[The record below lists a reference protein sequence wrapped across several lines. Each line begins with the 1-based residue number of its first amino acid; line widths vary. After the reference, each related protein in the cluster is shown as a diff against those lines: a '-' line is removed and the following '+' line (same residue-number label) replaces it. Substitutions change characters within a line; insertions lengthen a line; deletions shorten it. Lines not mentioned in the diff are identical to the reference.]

1 MHVSGPCVFTL
12 RFSVTAWHVDVVL
25 STAAGSSAIQLLLQ
39 MQSKANAD
47 RKSSEPVT
55 PASLSSVA
63 STLIS
68 LSQAMPAPVSQA
80 PESASS
86 SAEAEQENK
95 FGSSIAS
102 AAKFSPTASEN
113 LMRIIQAQKS
123 SANHSQAQLQP
134 STASVVSHV
143 TSPPSYRNV
152 SLKPIAISP
161 MLATRSADVRTVKMN
176 QPILPAPLQ
185 PAAETMPKFVLQ
197 PNLAATSSATPG
209 IVPQPLQ
216 ILPVQLFPNPSSSS
230 AGVTPQPQFIIIGGG
245 GQLNSS
251 KSGAVAPQIL
261 ALPPGAQALPFL
273 TPGAAGAGVALAQT
287 SPPVATAVTVAPPQ
301 KRPSPAV
308 VGVQQSGQHVNIPP
322 TKRQMLSFQQQQTVK
337 QPPAVTSSEQSKP
350 IVSPLHVV
358 SLPGMPNVTES
369 EQDSMLHEFP
379 LTGMDHVTGIT
390 AATTSELSTASNTS
404 VAFSGVVTSRLKVS
418 SDASLAVTSSQ
429 PLDSLAVSSSTHASG
444 DDNSHVIC
452 SMVSEG
458 FDSIFRDIKLQVEG
472 LEAGAS
478 EQPAVSRGR
487 PKSARVCMKFIKNL
501 LS

>member
-1 MHVSGPCVFTL
+1 MLCSL
-12 RFSVTAWHVDVVL
+12 HVDVVL

-102 AAKFSPTASEN
+102 AANFSPTASEN

-123 SANHSQAQLQP
+123 SVNHSQAQLQP
-134 STASVVSHV
+134 STASAVSHV

-197 PNLAATSSATPG
+197 PNLAATNSATPG

-216 ILPVQLFPNPSSSS
+216 ILPVQLFPNPSSTS
-230 AGVTPQPQFIIIGGG
+230 AGVSPQPQFIIIGGA

-287 SPPVATAVTVAPPQ
+287 SPPVATAVTVAPSH
-301 KRPSPAV
+301 KRPSPAMV
-308 VGVQQSGQHVNIPP
+308 SVQQSGQLANIPP
-322 TKRQMLSFQQQQTVK
+322 IKRQMLSFQQQQTVK

-478 EQPAVSRGR
+478 EQPTVSRGR

>member
-1 MHVSGPCVFTL
+1 MLCSL
-12 RFSVTAWHVDVVL
+12 HVDVVL

-102 AAKFSPTASEN
+102 AANFSPTASEN

-123 SANHSQAQLQP
+123 SVNHSQAQLQP
-134 STASVVSHV
+134 STASAVSHV

-197 PNLAATSSATPG
+197 PNLAATNSATPG

-216 ILPVQLFPNPSSSS
+216 ILPVQLFPNPSSTS
-230 AGVTPQPQFIIIGGG
+230 AGVSPQPQFIIIGGA

-478 EQPAVSRGR
+478 EQPTVSRGR

>member
-1 MHVSGPCVFTL
+1 MLCSL
-12 RFSVTAWHVDVVL
+12 HVDVVL

-102 AAKFSPTASEN
+102 AANFSPTASEN

-123 SANHSQAQLQP
+123 SVNHSQAQLQP
-134 STASVVSHV
+134 STASAVSHV

-197 PNLAATSSATPG
+197 PNLAATNSATPG

-216 ILPVQLFPNPSSSS
+216 ILPVQLFPNPSSTS
-230 AGVTPQPQFIIIGGG
+230 AGVSPQPQFIIIGGA

-287 SPPVATAVTVAPPQ
+287 SPPEATAVTVAPSH
-301 KRPSPAV
+301 KRPSPAMV
-308 VGVQQSGQHVNIPP
+308 SVQQSGQHANIPP
-322 TKRQMLSFQQQQTVK
+322 TKRQMLSFQQQQHQTVK
-337 QPPAVTSSEQSKP
+337 QPAAVTSSEQSKP

-358 SLPGMPNVTES
+358 SLPGIPNVTDS

-390 AATTSELSTASNTS
+390 AATTSELSTASTTS

-478 EQPAVSRGR
+478 EQPTVSRGR
-487 PKSARVCMKFIKNL
+487 PKSARVFVKFIKNL